1 MYWQYYSTIAAV
13 CLMQRPD
20 LHIVKPAPDVDPD
33 PPRGEITVEEQVLE
47 HVPDSEVSKP
57 ITNIF
62 LSWLRRSLAV
72 ASVLAII
79 TLIVLGVL
87 SAVFILVDSPSPRAD
102 VPTTEPSPEDLEQ
115 TDETL
120 NFHSFSEANLAP
132 VTTGRSNVRR
142 RRSRPRIRANGY
154 KSRRPNRPPHR
165 LRKPLVPLF
174 MPTTLVI
181 YIEDGVIKTRI
192 EPWQQTMQPLKG
204 RQ

>member
-1 MYWQYYSTIAAV
+1 MYWQYYSPIAAV

-33 PPRGEITVEEQVLE
+33 PPRGEITAEEQVLE
-47 HVPDSEVSKP
+47 PVPDSEVSKP
-57 ITNIF
+57 ITNTL

-79 TLIVLGVL
+79 TLIFLGML
-87 SAVFILVDSPSPRAD
+87 SAVFIVVDSPAPRAD
-102 VPTTEPSPEDLEQ
+102 VPTTEPPPDLAQ

-142 RRSRPRIRANGY
+142 RRLRPRIRANGY

-192 EPWQQTMQPLKG
+192 EPWHQTTPSLKG